1 MPSSSSDKTA
11 LRRMKEFVE
20 ETAANTALQLRRGTV
35 IMIVGRLIKK
45 TFVYGAHKLVCYD
58 HF

>member
-35 IMIVGRLIKK
+35 IMKK
-45 TFVYGAHKLVCYD
+45 TFVYGAHK
-58 HF
+58 